1 MRQDINKIHT
11 PSTLQNVIHTLRRR
25 KMLVF
30 SITFLG
36 FMVSAFTA
44 QKLKPVYTANAQLVF
59 EGQNAAFIKTQ
70 PAFIGSSRVIQSLI
84 HDIGLDSLSS
94 RTAQKDMA
102 SITVRFDKDFSARPV
117 PGSYLIDLE
126 YNHHNPY
133 LAARILNK
141 IMDHYLDSLGAE
153 EAQNPDK
160 TNILAQ
166 LKDNVENAL
175 DNLEAF
181 KHRADQ
187 KRTINT
193 NMEPTKEQKK
203 AQLEYA
209 KAKAKIDFFM
219 DQSGAITLN
228 HQSPDILNSKTIQK
242 LNLERI
248 QIEQELK
255 TLSYRYG
262 PKHPQIIDLTAQF
275 SAIHAQIHHEKTAI
289 LNTIK
294 AQYDQASAQLQAI
307 EKAQAAPS
315 SSYTAQY
322 TNETQSKFDLLKEQ
336 AKHALKLYTEYEN
349 LYKAQPMHAVASIL
363 RQASIPH
370 TPSFPNKGRILLLGT
385 LLSFMCGALI
395 TLLIEKTRNNFLSG
409 KQLEEYLDFPCYAL
423 IPKANKDKDKP
434 LADYVMDHPAST
446 IAEAVRALRL
456 VLKLRADADKGTA
469 TQDSK
474 VITITSSFP
483 NEGKTTLSSWIARLA
498 AKSGERVILIDA
510 DLRRPS
516 IHKNFGQQNT
526 LSLVEYLGGHNK
538 LEEIINTNDASG
550 LHIIYGR
557 SVPNSALDLISSDKM
572 EQLVRSLR
580 KAYDLIIIDSPACMA
595 ASDARALEKLSDQ
608 LLYVVLW
615 NKTPRE
621 VVHNGISQ
629 FTQFGNARI
638 ATVLSNIDLKK
649 HVQFGYG
656 NAISDYSN
664 YKECPTL

>member
-1 MRQDINKIHT
+1 MKQDVNKIHT
-11 PSTLQNVIHTLRRR
+11 TSTLQNITHLLRRR
-25 KMLVF
+25 RMLVLG
-30 SITFLG
+30 ITFLG
-36 FMVSAFTA
+36 FSLSAFIA
-44 QKLKPVYTANAQLVF
+44 QKLEPVYTANAQLVF
-59 EGQNAAFIKTQ
+59 EGQNATFIKTQ
-70 PAFIGSSRVIQSLI
+70 QAFIGSPRIAQAVIR
-84 HDIGLDSLSS
+84 DIGIENLSNHL
-94 RTAQKDMA
+94 TTTK
-102 SITVRFDKDFSARPV
+102 IEPIVTRFRKNFSAISV
-117 PGSYLIDLE
+117 PNSYLLDLE
-126 YNHHNPY
+126 YSHHSPY

-141 IMDHYLDSLGAE
+141 IIDHYIDDQPLQSTHDPE
-153 EAQNPDK
+153 NIK
-160 TNILAQ
+160 TLTRLQ
-166 LKDNVENAL
+166 RNVETAL
-175 DNLEAF
+175 DTLENF
-181 KHRADQ
+181 KNHADQ
-187 KRTINT
+187 DKYNV
-193 NMEPTKEQKK
+193 EPSNEYKK
-203 AQLEYA
+203 AKLKYTQT
-209 KAKAKIDFFM
+209 KIRLDPFM
-219 DQSGAITLN
+219 DPSGTLILN
-228 HQSPDILNSKTIQK
+228 HKSPDILNSKTIQK

-248 QIEQELK
+248 QVEQKLK

-262 PKHPQIIDLTAQF
+262 PKHPKIIELTAQF
-275 SAIHAQIHHEKTAI
+275 SAINTKINHEKYAIMTAIKSQYGLALAQFKTLEQAQIAPSSGYTAKMQNEFN
-289 LNTIK
+289 L
-294 AQYDQASAQLQAI
+294 L
-307 EKAQAAPS
+307 KAQA
-315 SSYTAQY
+315 Q
-322 TNETQSKFDLLKEQ
+322 
-336 AKHALKLYTEYEN
+336 HALKLYTEYED
-349 LYKAQPMHAVASIL
+349 LYKAKPIDAAAAIL
-363 RQASIPH
+363 RRASTPYA
-370 TPSFPNKGRILLLGT
+370 PSFPDKGRILLLGT
-385 LLSFMCGALI
+385 LLSLIFSALI
-395 TLLIEKTRNNFLSG
+395 TLLIEKSRNTFLSG
-409 KQLEEYLDFPCYAL
+409 KQLEEYLNFPCYAL
-423 IPKANKDKDKP
+423 IPKAKKDKDKNF
-434 LADYVMDHPAST
+434 ADYVMDHPASS

-456 VLKLRADADKGTA
+456 VLKLRADADKSAT

-483 NEGKTTLSSWIARLA
+483 NEGKTTLSSWMARLA

-664 YKECPTL
+664 YKECPTV

>member
-1 MRQDINKIHT
+1 MKQDINKIHT
-11 PSTLQNVIHTLRRR
+11 PSTLQNIIHILRRR

-36 FMVSAFTA
+36 FTASAFTA
-44 QKLKPVYTANAQLVF
+44 QKLKPIYTANAQLVF

-94 RTAQKDMA
+94 QTAQKDMS
-102 SITVRFDKDFSARPV
+102 SITARFDKDFSAHPV
-117 PGSYLIDLE
+117 PGSYLVDLE
-126 YNHHNPY
+126 YNHHSPY
-133 LAARILNK
+133 LAAKILNK
-141 IMDHYLDSLGAE
+141 IMDHYLNSLDTE
-153 EAQNPDK
+153 KVENPDK
-160 TNILAQ
+160 TNILTR
-166 LKDNVENAL
+166 LKGNVENAL

-187 KRTINT
+187 EKIINT
-193 NMEPTKEQKK
+193 NIEPTEEHKK

-228 HQSPDILNSKTIQK
+228 HQSPDILNSKTVQK
-242 LNLERI
+242 LNLERV

-262 PKHPQIIDLTAQF
+262 PKHPKIIDLTAQF
-275 SAIHAQIHHEKTAI
+275 STIHAQIHHEKTAI

-307 EKAQAAPS
+307 EKTQTAPS
-315 SSYTAQY
+315 SSYTTQY
-322 TNETQSKFDLLKEQ
+322 TEQTQNKFNLLKEQ
-336 AKHALKLYTEYEN
+336 AKHALKLYTEYES
-349 LYKAQPMHAVASIL
+349 LYKAQPMHAIASIL

-370 TPSFPNKGRILLLGT
+370 TASFPNKGKILLLGT
-385 LLSFMCGALI
+385 LLSFICGALI

-409 KQLEEYLDFPCYAL
+409 KQLEEYLNFPCYAL
-423 IPKANKDKDKP
+423 IPKAKKDKDKP

-446 IAEAVRALRL
+446 IAESVRALRL

-483 NEGKTTLSSWIARLA
+483 NEGKTTLSSWMARLA

>member
-1 MRQDINKIHT
+1 MQQDINKIHT
-11 PSTLQNVIHTLRRR
+11 PSTLQNITHILRRR
-25 KMLVF
+25 KMLIF

-36 FMVSAFTA
+36 FSISAFTA
-44 QKLKPVYTANAQLVF
+44 QKLKPIYTANAQLVF
-59 EGQNAAFIKTQ
+59 EGQSSTFIKTQ
-70 PAFIGSSRVIQSLI
+70 AAFIGSPRIAQSVIR
-84 HDIGLDSLSS
+84 DIGIENLSNNPK
-94 RTAQKDMA
+94 TKDIEPI
-102 SITVRFDKDFSARPV
+102 ITRFQTRFSSALIPN
-117 PGSYLIDLE
+117 SYLLDLE
-126 YNHHNPY
+126 YSHHSPY
-133 LAARILNK
+133 LAARILNT
-141 IMDHYLDSLGAE
+141 IMDHYLDGQTSQSVHDSE
-153 EAQNPDK
+153 SVK
-160 TNILAQ
+160 TLAR
-166 LKDNVENAL
+166 LRKNVETTL
-175 DNLEAF
+175 DTLENF
-181 KHRADQ
+181 KNHADQ
-187 KRTINT
+187 ERIINT
-193 NMEPTKEQKK
+193 NIEPTEEHKE

-209 KAKAKIDFFM
+209 KAKSKVDFFM
-219 DQSGAITLN
+219 DQSGTITLN
-228 HQSPDILNSKTIQK
+228 HNSPDILNSKTIQK
-242 LNLERI
+242 LNLKRV

-262 PKHPQIIDLTAQF
+262 PKHPEIIDLTAQF
-275 SAIHAQIHHEKTAI
+275 STIHMQLNHEKHAIMTA
-289 LNTIK
+289 IK
-294 AQYDQASAQLQAI
+294 AQYDLALTQFQTLNNPQI
-307 EKAQAAPS
+307 IPPFGYK
-315 SSYTAQY
+315 T
-322 TNETQSKFDLLKEQ
+322 ETKNKFNHLKEQ
-336 AKHALKLYTEYEN
+336 AKYALKLYTEYEN
-349 LYKAQPMHAVASIL
+349 LYKAQPMHTVASIL
-363 RQASIPH
+363 KQARVPYA
-370 TPSFPNKGRILLLGT
+370 PSSPNKGKILLLGT
-385 LLSFMCGALI
+385 LLSFICGALI
-395 TLLIEKTRNNFLSG
+395 TLLIETTRNNFLSG
-409 KQLEEYLDFPCYAL
+409 KQLEEYLNLPCYAL
-423 IPKANKDKDKP
+423 IPKVKKDKDKP
-434 LADYVMDHPAST
+434 SADYVMDHPAST
-446 IAEAVRALRL
+446 IAESVRALRL
-456 VLKLRADADKGTA
+456 VLKLRADADKGA
-469 TQDSK
+469 GTQDSK

-483 NEGKTTLSSWIARLA
+483 NEGKTTLASWMARLA

-538 LEEIINTNDASG
+538 LEEIINTNDTSG

-656 NAISDYSN
+656 NALSDYSS

>member
-1 MRQDINKIHT
+1 MKHDTNKIRT
-11 PSTLQNVIHTLRRR
+11 IGMLQNIIHLLRRR
-25 KMLVF
+25 RMLVF

-36 FMVSAFTA
+36 FSLSAFTA
-44 QKLKPVYTANAQLVF
+44 QNLQPVYTAKAQIVF
-59 EGQNAAFIKTQ
+59 EGKNAIFIKTQ
-70 PAFIGSSRVIQSLI
+70 QAFIGSRHIAQSVIN
-84 HDIGLDSLSS
+84 DIGLNTLS
-94 RTAQKDMA
+94 RHM
-102 SITVRFDKDFSARPV
+102 ITQNSKPIIIQFRKGFSAHHV
-117 PGSYLIDLE
+117 PDSYLLNLK
-126 YNHHNPY
+126 YNHHSPY
-133 LAARILNK
+133 LAAQILNK
-141 IMDHYLDSLGAE
+141 ITDHYLDSLAIE
-153 EAQNPDK
+153 NPQNAGDVSIFK
-160 TNILAQ
+160 H
-166 LKDNVENAL
+166 LKSNVESAL
-175 DNLEAF
+175 DKLEDF
-181 KHRADQ
+181 KNSADQ
-187 KRTINT
+187 DTEIT
-193 NMEPTKEQKK
+193 PQPTEEYEK

-209 KAKAKIDFFM
+209 KAKIKMDPFM
-219 DQSGAITLN
+219 DQSGTITLN
-228 HQSPDILNSKTIQK
+228 HQSPDILNSRVVQK

-248 QIEQELK
+248 KIEQELK

-262 PKHPQIIDLTAQF
+262 PKHPKIITLTAQF
-275 SAIHAQIHHEKTAI
+275 STIHAQINHEKHII

-294 AQYDQASAQLQAI
+294 TQYDQKLTHFNILKKNQTI
-307 EKAQAAPS
+307 S
-315 SSYTAQY
+315 SSGYTAK
-322 TNETQSKFDLLKEQ
+322 TQKKFDLLKEQ
-336 AKHALKLYTEYEN
+336 AKSALKLYTQYDN
-349 LYKAQPMHAVASIL
+349 LHKAQPKRAIASIVQ
-363 RQASIPH
+363 RAGIPRA
-370 TPSFPNKGRILLLGT
+370 PSFPNKGGILLIGT
-385 LLSFMCGALI
+385 LLSFIFGILL

-409 KQLEEYLDFPCYAL
+409 KQLEEYLNFPCYAL
-423 IPKANKDKDKP
+423 IPKAKKEKNKH
-434 LADYVMDHPAST
+434 LADYVLDNPAST
-446 IAEAVRALRL
+446 ISEAVRALRL
-456 VLKLRADADKGTA
+456 VLKLRADTDKDGT
-469 TQDSK
+469 TQNCK

-483 NEGKTTLSSWIARLA
+483 DEGKTTLSSWIARLA

-526 LSLVEYLGGHNK
+526 LSLVEYLGGKNK

-621 VVHNGISQ
+621 VVHNGIAQ

-638 ATVLSNIDLKK
+638 ATVLTNIDLKK

-656 NAISDYSN
+656 NAVSYYSN